1 MTQQDIFSQ
10 WSSASF
16 MVRSTARRL
25 RLRNFVGGESALKYP
40 WEFLEIQNTQPNVA
54 GTLYAALNG
63 ATASSSLGTFTSYLG
78 QQSIVVPARSSRAY
92 AIKATSISAI
102 LTGSTAAAVIVFVAR
117 YP

>member
-16 MVRSTARRL
+16 MVRSTGRRL
-25 RLRNFVGGESALKYP
+25 RLRDFVGGESALKNP

-54 GTLYAALNG
+54 GTLYVALNG

-92 AIKATSISAI
+92 SIKSTSISAV
-102 LTGSTAAAVIVFVAR
+102 LTGSTAAPVIIFVAR
-117 YP
+117 Y

>member
-1 MTQQDIFSQ
+1 MTQQDIFTQ

-16 MVRSTARRL
+16 MVRSGARRL
-25 RLRNFVGGESALKYP
+25 RLRNFVGGESALAVP

-78 QQSIVVPARSSRAY
+78 QKSIVVPARSSRAY

>member
-1 MTQQDIFSQ
+1 MTQQDIFTQ

-25 RLRNFVGGESALKYP
+25 RLRNFVGGESALAVP
-40 WEFLEIQNTQPNVA
+40 WEFLEIQNTQPNIA

-78 QQSIVVPARSSRAY
+78 QKSIVVPARSSRAY
-92 AIKATSISAI
+92 AVKATSISAI